1 MACLRIVTADKFY
14 GEFLLDANN
23 DSVRTDLFLSV
34 SSIQQ
39 FPNSLRKQ
47 EIGQLSILFQCYL
60 AFNVKL
66 KSLFLGYVFRVV
78 VD

>member
-1 MACLRIVTADKFY
+1 MQILIVS
-14 GEFLLDANN
+14 ELIC
-23 DSVRTDLFLSV
+23 FLSV